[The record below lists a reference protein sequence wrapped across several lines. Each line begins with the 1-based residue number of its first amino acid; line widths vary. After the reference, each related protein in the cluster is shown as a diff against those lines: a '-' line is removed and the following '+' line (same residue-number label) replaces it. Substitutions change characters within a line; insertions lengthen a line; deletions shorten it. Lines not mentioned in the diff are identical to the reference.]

1 MPKEGEED
9 SDVKKKDFQ
18 KKKNFFLGPFVSAK
32 MTILTR
38 LEIIRSYCFMMKKTE
53 MKLAKLFGVVIYCP
67 NLLSYAQCYT
77 TFDGPNLRM
86 FII

>member
-1 MPKEGEED
+1 M
-9 SDVKKKDFQ
+9 VMLKKKKIF
-18 KKKNFFLGPFVSAK
+18 KNKFLGLSVSAK

-38 LEIIRSYCFMMKKTE
+38 LEIIRSYCFMTKKTE
-53 MKLAKLFGVVIYCP
+53 MKFTKLFGVVIYCP

-77 TFDGPNLRM
+77 TFDGPNLKM